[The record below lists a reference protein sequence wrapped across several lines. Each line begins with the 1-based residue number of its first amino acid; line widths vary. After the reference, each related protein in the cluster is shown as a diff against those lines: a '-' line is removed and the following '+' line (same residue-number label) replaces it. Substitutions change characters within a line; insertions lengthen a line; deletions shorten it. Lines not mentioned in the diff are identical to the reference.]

1 MRGNS
6 INRKCQHGRIRAMA
20 DNENNRSLTPTGNK
34 SFPTVCVGPG
44 AGAKVGGGA
53 EMPAGLTS
61 MTSMKKAVPTAA
73 KEQLRGDPNL
83 SGGLKMPRTK
93 DGR

>member
-1 MRGNS
+1 
-6 INRKCQHGRIRAMA
+6 
-20 DNENNRSLTPTGNK
+20 
-34 SFPTVCVGPG
+34 
-44 AGAKVGGGA
+44 
-53 EMPAGLTS
+53 